1 MPTLDRRI
9 IVNVTGPMK
18 PETSTVK
25 TVPGV
30 VTPLPLWATRID
42 LTNED
47 IEQTG
52 GTQGVVTRDYIVRFD
67 DRIAS
72 TLTGY
77 LAVVDAGLTM
87 NVTNVTEASGER
99 VERRKFIRIQAV
111 GLPA

>member
-9 IVNVTGPMK
+9 TVNVTGP
-18 PETSTVK
+18 ETRNSFGEV
-25 TVPGV
+25 VPGV
-30 VTPLPLWATRID
+30 VTPLSLWATRID

-52 GTQGVVTRDYIVRFD
+52 GQLGVATRDYIVRFD
-67 DRIAS
+67 DRITSALTS
-72 TLTGY
+72 SLGVLDGPLTL
-77 LAVVDAGLTM
+77 D
-87 NVTNVTEASGER
+87 VTNVTEASGER

>member
-9 IVNVTGPMK
+9 IVTITGPVTRN
-18 PETSTVK
+18 EHGED
-25 TVPGV
+25 VPGV
-30 VTPLPLWATRID
+30 VTSLPLWATRID

-52 GTQGVVTRDYIVRFD
+52 GTQGVVTRDFIVRFD

-72 TLTGY
+72 TLTGH
-77 LAVVDAGLTM
+77 LAVVDGGLTM

>member
-1 MPTLDRRI
+1 MPALDRRI
-9 IVNVTGPMK
+9 IVRRTVTTRNLFGESV
-18 PETSTVK
+18 ETIVDY
-25 TVPGV
+25 
-30 VTPLPLWATRID
+30 PLWATRID

-52 GTQGVVTRDYIVRFD
+52 GSLGVTTRDYIVRFD

-72 TLTGY
+72 ALTSALG
-77 LAVVDAGLTM
+77 VVDGPLTLD
-87 NVTNVTEASGER
+87 VTNVTEASGER

>member
-9 IVNVTGPMK
+9 IVNLTGPITRN
-18 PETSTVK
+18 EHGED
-25 TVPGV
+25 VPGV
-30 VTPLPLWATRID
+30 VTPLRLWATRID

-52 GTQGVVTRDYIVRFD
+52 GTYGLTTRDYIVRFD
-67 DRIAS
+67 DRITS
-72 TLTGY
+72 TLTSD
-77 LAVVDAGLTM
+77 LAVVDGPLTL

-111 GLPA
+111 GVPV